1 MDRII
6 VIGGGGHAKVVIA
19 MLRKTGTF
27 LIEGYV
33 APENRGPILD
43 VPWLGTDKDLVALS
57 RHGPPLHAAMGIG
70 HPRNADARRSAH
82 TVITQLG
89 VEFQVVL
96 DNTAVVAD
104 ADCLGAG
111 SVIMAGAVV
120 QPGTKTGLCAI
131 INTNATVDH
140 DCLIEDFVHIGPG
153 AVLCGGIVCAEGSLI
168 GAGAVILPSCRI
180 GRDCIIGAGAVVTED
195 CKDRGIYVGSPAR
208 RIK

>member
-19 MLRKTGTF
+19 MLRKSGTF
-27 LIEGYV
+27 LIKGYV
-33 APENRGPILD
+33 APENRGPILEA
-43 VPWLGTDKDLVALS
+43 PWLGNDADLVALS
-57 RHGPPLHAAMGIG
+57 RQGTPLHAAMGIG
-70 HPRNADARRSAH
+70 HPRSADVRRSAH
-82 TVITQLG
+82 TAITQLG
-89 VEFQVVL
+89 IKFKVVL

-104 ADCLGAG
+104 AVCFGEG

-153 AVLCGGIVCAEGSLI
+153 AVLCGGVVCADGSLI
-168 GAGAVILPSCRI
+168 GAGSVILPSCRI

-195 CKDRGIYVGSPAR
+195 CMERGIYVGSPAR